1 MLTKMKR
8 LCIIALFAALIMGCA
23 NTPKAYPDLKFMSFN
38 IRLGSQWAENEDGP
52 NGWSQRKEA
61 VVAMI
66 LKEAPDAIGMQ
77 EVLPHQFL
85 YLDSALAGMYKAIG
99 VGRDN
104 GLPATDTACD
114 GEIMCIFYRTD
125 RLELLNQH
133 TYWLSETPDS
143 ISFGWDAA
151 CRRTVTMGL
160 FHDLTTDS
168 SFTFLNTHL
177 DHVGPTA
184 RRNSIL
190 ELCTLC
196 DTYPGRVV
204 LGGDMNSTLEDSIF
218 LPLTAANLIS
228 ARDLADTTDNAIT
241 YNAFGKAEGKQI
253 DHFFVRGWSKV
264 LLFRT
269 LDGDYGVPYI
279 SDHYP
284 IITTLRY

>member
-1 MLTKMKR
+1 MKR
-8 LCIIALFAALIMGCA
+8 LCIIALFAALVMGCS

-52 NGWSQRKEA
+52 NAWSQRKEA

-66 LKEAPDAIGMQ
+66 LKESPDAIGMQ

-85 YLDSALAGMYKAIG
+85 YLDSALAGMYKGIG

-104 GLPATDTACD
+104 GLPATDTSCD

-125 RLELLNQH
+125 RLELLDQH

-143 ISFGWDAA
+143 VSFGWDAA

-160 FHDLTTDS
+160 FHDLVTDS
-168 SFTFLNTHL
+168 NFAYLNTHL
-177 DHVGPTA
+177 DHVGPAA

-190 ELCTLC
+190 ELCTLSE
-196 DTYPGRVV
+196 TYPGGAATVDDSFHLAAV
-204 LGGDMNSTLEDSIF
+204 ADGVGDI
-218 LPLTAANLIS
+218 
-228 ARDLADTTDNAIT
+228 ADTTDNAIT

-264 LLFRT
+264 PLFRT

>member
-1 MLTKMKR
+1 
-8 LCIIALFAALIMGCA
+8 MGCT
-23 NTPKAYPDLKFMSFN
+23 NTPKDLKFMSFN
-38 IRLGSQWAENEDGP
+38 IRNGSQWAENEDGP
-52 NGWSQRKEA
+52 YAWSQRKEA

-85 YLDSALAGMYKAIG
+85 YLDSALAGMYKGIG

-125 RLELLNQH
+125 RLELLDQH

-143 ISFGWDAA
+143 VSFGWDAA
-151 CRRTVTMGL
+151 CRRTVTVSR
-160 FHDLTTDS
+160 FHDIVTDS
-168 SFTFLNTHL
+168 CFTFLNTHL
-177 DHVGPTA
+177 DHVGPVA

-190 ELCTLC
+190 ELCNLS
-196 DTYPGRVV
+196 DTYPGRAV

-218 LPLTAANLIS
+218 LPLTAAKLIS
-228 ARDLADTTDNAIT
+228 ARDIADTTDNAIT

-264 LLFRT
+264 PLFRT
-269 LDGDYGVPYI
+269 LNGDYGVPFI

-284 IITTLRY
+284 VITTLRY

>member
-8 LCIIALFAALIMGCA
+8 LCIIALFAALVMGCA

-52 NGWSQRKEA
+52 NAWSHRKEA

-85 YLDSALAGMYKAIG
+85 YLDSALAGMYKGIG

-104 GLPATDTACD
+104 GLPATDTACE

-133 TYWLSETPDS
+133 TYWLSESPDS
-143 ISFGWDAA
+143 VSFGWDAA

-168 SFTFLNTHL
+168 SFTYLNTHL
-177 DHVGPTA
+177 DHVGPAA

-190 ELCTLC
+190 ELCTLS
-196 DTYPGRVV
+196 DTYPGRII

-218 LPLTAANLIS
+218 LPLTAANRQRHHLQCLWQSRGQTNRPLLRPRMVEGAALPHPRRRLRCALYFRPLSHYNNPQILI
-228 ARDLADTTDNAIT
+228 R
-241 YNAFGKAEGKQI
+241 
-253 DHFFVRGWSKV
+253 
-264 LLFRT
+264 
-269 LDGDYGVPYI
+269 P
-279 SDHYP
+279 
-284 IITTLRY
+284 

>member
-1 MLTKMKR
+1 MKR
-8 LCIIALFAALIMGCA
+8 LCIIALFATLVMGCT
-23 NTPKAYPDLKFMSFN
+23 NTPKDLKFMSFN
-38 IRLGSQWAENEDGP
+38 IRNGSQWAENEDGP
-52 NGWSQRKEA
+52 YAWSQRKET

-85 YLDSALAGMYKAIG
+85 YLDSALAGMYKGIG

-125 RLELLNQH
+125 RLELLDQH

-143 ISFGWDAA
+143 VSFGWDAA
-151 CRRTVTMGL
+151 CRRTVTVSR
-160 FHDLTTDS
+160 FHDIVTDS
-168 SFTFLNTHL
+168 NFSFLNTHL
-177 DHVGPTA
+177 DHVGPIA

-190 ELCTLC
+190 ELCTLS

-218 LPLTAANLIS
+218 LPLTAAKLIS
-228 ARDLADTTDNAIT
+228 ARDIADTTDNAIT

-264 LLFRT
+264 PLFCT

-284 IITTLRY
+284 VIATLSY